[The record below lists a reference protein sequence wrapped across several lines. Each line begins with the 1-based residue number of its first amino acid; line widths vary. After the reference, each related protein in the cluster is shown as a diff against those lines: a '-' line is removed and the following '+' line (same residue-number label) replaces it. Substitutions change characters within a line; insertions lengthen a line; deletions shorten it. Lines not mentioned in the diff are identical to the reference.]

1 MKMELNNN
9 MEEMASKALFTERMQ
24 DINEYF
30 AFIEL
35 LINKRPTL
43 TYKETPASEPTVQS
57 IDLDMT
63 HILKANAFI
72 ILYNL
77 IEATISNAIEDIH
90 KVFIANDELC
100 VDTINE
106 NLTKVAFRSFNNPNG
121 DIDFSQGN
129 VARIILKAWLE
140 AHKKLIESNK
150 NPLFSGNVDAKKI
163 REVAEKYGFSSNT
176 NSEITRNGYN
186 LLPIKKARNDL
197 AHGSESFRNKGRD
210 TSIDVLV
217 EMKDEVFH
225 YLNCILDNIQTYLDS
240 QAYLRVVG

>member
-1 MKMELNNN
+1 
-9 MEEMASKALFTERMQ
+9 MEEMTSKILFNERMQ

-30 AFIEL
+30 SFIQL
-35 LINKRPTL
+35 LINKRPSL
-43 TYKETPASEPTVQS
+43 VYKDNPNDEPTTLAV
-57 IDLDMT
+57 DMDMT

-90 KVFIANDELC
+90 NVFRSNEALC
-100 VDTINE
+100 IDTINE
-106 NLTKVAFRSFNNPNG
+106 NLTKLAFQSLHSPNG
-121 DIDFSQGN
+121 KIDFSQGN
-129 VARIILKAWLE
+129 IAKVILKEWLN
-140 AHKKLIESNK
+140 AHKKLIEANK

-163 REVAEKYGFSSNT
+163 KEVAEKYGFSSNT
-176 NSEITRNGYN
+176 NAETTRNGYN

-210 TSIDVLV
+210 TSIDTLV

-225 YLNCILDNIQTYLDS
+225 YLNCILDNIQTYLDTQS
-240 QAYLRVVG
+240 YLRAAG

>member
-1 MKMELNNN
+1 MT
-9 MEEMASKALFTERMQ
+9 SKILFNERMQ

-30 AFIEL
+30 SFIQL
-35 LINKRPTL
+35 LINKRPSLAYRDNATNENITL
-43 TYKETPASEPTVQS
+43 AV
-57 IDLDMT
+57 DLDMT

-90 KVFIANDELC
+90 NVFMSNDALC
-100 VDTINE
+100 VDTINKS
-106 NLTKVAFRSFNNPNG
+106 LTKLAFQSLHTPNG
-121 DIDFSQGN
+121 QIDFSQGN
-129 VARIILKAWLE
+129 IAKLILKEWLT

-163 REVAEKYGFSSNT
+163 REVAEKYGFSSDT
-176 NSEITRNGYN
+176 DSEITRNGYN

-210 TSIDVLV
+210 TSIDTLI

-225 YLNCILDNIQTYLDS
+225 YLNCILNNIQTYLDT
-240 QAYLRVVG
+240 QAYLRAAG

>member
-1 MKMELNNN
+1 
-9 MEEMASKALFTERMQ
+9 MEEMTSKILFHERMQ

-30 AFIEL
+30 SFIQL
-35 LINKRPTL
+35 LINKRPSL
-43 TYKETPASEPTVQS
+43 IYRESQNNEPTTIPV
-57 IDLDMT
+57 DMDMT

-90 KVFIANDELC
+90 NVFISNEALC

-106 NLTKVAFRSFNNPNG
+106 NLTKVAFQSLHTPNG
-121 DIDFSQGN
+121 QIDFSQGN
-129 VARIILKAWLE
+129 IAKVILKEWLS
-140 AHKKLIESNK
+140 AHKRLIEANK

-163 REVAEKYGFSSNT
+163 REVAEKYGFSSDT
-176 NSEITRNGYN
+176 NAEITRNGYN

-210 TSIDVLV
+210 TSIDTLV

-225 YLNCILDNIQTYLDS
+225 YLNCILENIQTYLDTQS
-240 QAYLRVVG
+240 YLRAAG

>member
-1 MKMELNNN
+1 
-9 MEEMASKALFTERMQ
+9 MEEMTSKILFHERMQ

-30 AFIEL
+30 SFIQL
-35 LINKRPTL
+35 LINKRPSL
-43 TYKETPASEPTVQS
+43 TYRESQSNEPTTIPV
-57 IDLDMT
+57 DMDMT

-90 KVFIANDELC
+90 NVFISNEALC

-106 NLTKVAFRSFNNPNG
+106 NLTKVAFQSLHTPNG
-121 DIDFSQGN
+121 QIDFSQGN
-129 VARIILKAWLE
+129 IAKVILKEWLS
-140 AHKKLIESNK
+140 AHKRLIEANK

-163 REVAEKYGFSSNT
+163 REVAEKYGFSSDT
-176 NSEITRNGYN
+176 NAEITRNGYN

-210 TSIDVLV
+210 TSIDTLV

-225 YLNCILDNIQTYLDS
+225 YLNCILENIQTYLDTQS
-240 QAYLRVVG
+240 YLRAAG